1 MLAFDMTPWEAV
13 RVHMILAIQNTLKA
27 VARIWEGAEIIV
39 VVAPRGMENVFG
51 TLRRWGIQNATCAL
65 VGAGASGADPLVG
78 AGVGLL
84 CSEL

>member
-51 TLRRWGIQNATCAL
+51 TLRRWGHTECNMCACRCWCF
-65 VGAGASGADPLVG
+65 GG
-78 AGVGLL
+78 
-84 CSEL
+84 